1 MSWASLSMDPPV
13 GPEDRSP
20 AAVIGK
26 AHCFHTNDAVRSSTA
41 LEGALL
47 EIRHL
52 QLVRAIAE
60 EGGVTR
66 ASRRLHLS
74 QSALSHQLKDAEV
87 RLDARL
93 FDRIGKRMVLTAAG
107 ERLLRSARSVIDE
120 MERAE
125 QEIRRQASRAGG
137 RLRLTTQCN
146 TVYHWLP
153 SRLRLFH
160 RAYPEVDLEVVA
172 GATDDPLPALLEGA
186 IDLAIVYRTR
196 RDARLAYRPL
206 FRDEIVVVMRPG
218 HPLCRRPYVD
228 APDFAPEHLIV
239 YSVPRESNLV
249 FREVLI
255 PAGIAPSRV
264 THVQLTEGIVELVKE
279 GLGISVLA
287 RWSVAPQV
295 ERGELVARP
304 LTAAGR
310 YRQWSAAWRAK
321 PAPPPHLVGFVD
333 VLARNPLPLGRTPRE
348 RRRIASAV
356 VAPAA
361 RKYGGV

>member
-1 MSWASLSMDPPV
+1 MVMEGPV
-13 GPEDRSP
+13 
-20 AAVIGK
+20 
-26 AHCFHTNDAVRSSTA
+26 
-41 LEGALL
+41 LEM
-47 EIRHL
+47 RHL

-66 ASRRLHLS
+66 AGRRLHLS
-74 QSALSHQLKDAEV
+74 QSALSHQLRDAEE

-107 ERLLRSARSVIDE
+107 ERLLRSARSVLEE

-125 QEIRRQASRAGG
+125 QEIRGQGSRAGG

-160 RAYPEVDLEVVA
+160 RAHPDVDLEVVA

-196 RDARLAYRPL
+196 RHPRLAYRPL

-218 HPLCRRPYVD
+218 HALARRPYVD
-228 APDFAPEHLIV
+228 APDFAGEHLIV

-255 PAGIAPSRV
+255 PAGVAPARV

-279 GLGISVLA
+279 GLGLTVLA
-287 RWSVAPQV
+287 RWSVAPQI

-310 YRQWSAAWRAK
+310 FRHWSAAWRAK
-321 PAPPPHLVGFVD
+321 PAPPPHLLGFVD
-333 VLARNPLPLGRTPRE
+333 VLARNPLPLGRTPSE

-356 VAPAA
+356 VAPER
-361 RKYGGV
+361 RKRSA

>member
-1 MSWASLSMDPPV
+1 M
-13 GPEDRSP
+13 
-20 AAVIGK
+20 
-26 AHCFHTNDAVRSSTA
+26 A
-41 LEGALL
+41 LEAPVLD
-47 EIRHL
+47 IRHL

-66 ASRRLHLS
+66 AGRRLHLS
-74 QSALSHQLKDAEV
+74 QSALSHQLRDAEE

-107 ERLLRSARSVIDE
+107 ERLLRSARSVLEE

-125 QEIRRQASRAGG
+125 VEIRREASRAGG

-153 SRLRLFH
+153 SRLRLFQREH
-160 RAYPEVDLEVVA
+160 PDVDLEVVA
-172 GATDDPLPALLEGA
+172 GATDNPLPALLDGV

-206 FRDEIVVVMRPG
+206 FRDEMVVVMKPG
-218 HPLCRRPYVD
+218 HPLSRRPYLE
-228 APDFAPEHLIV
+228 AADFADEHLIV
-239 YSVPRESNLV
+239 YQIPRESNLV
-249 FREVLI
+249 FRDVLI
-255 PAGIAPSRV
+255 PAGVAPARV

-279 GLGISVLA
+279 GLGVSVLA
-287 RWSVAPQV
+287 GWSVAPQV

-310 YRQWSAAWRAK
+310 FRHWSAAYRAK
-321 PAPPPHLVGFVD
+321 PAPPPHLLGFVD
-333 VLARNPLPLGRTPRE
+333 VLARNPLPLGRTASE

-356 VAPAA
+356 VAPGR
-361 RKYGGV
+361 RKRSA

>member
-1 MSWASLSMDPPV
+1 VLD
-13 GPEDRSP
+13 
-20 AAVIGK
+20 
-26 AHCFHTNDAVRSSTA
+26 
-41 LEGALL
+41 
-47 EIRHL
+47 IRHL

-66 ASRRLHLS
+66 AGRRLHLS
-74 QSALSHQLKDAEV
+74 QSALSHQLRDAEE

-107 ERLLRSARSVIDE
+107 ERLLRSARSVLEE

-125 QEIRRQASRAGG
+125 VEIRREASRGGG

-153 SRLRLFH
+153 SRLRLFQREH
-160 RAYPEVDLEVVA
+160 PDVDLEVVA
-172 GATDDPLPALLEGA
+172 GATDNPLPALLDGV

-196 RDARLAYRPL
+196 KDARLAYRPL
-206 FRDEIVVVMRPG
+206 FRDEMVVVMRPG
-218 HPLCRRPYVD
+218 HSLSRLPYLE
-228 APDFAPEHLIV
+228 AADFADEHLIV
-239 YSVPRESNLV
+239 YQIPRESNLV
-249 FREVLI
+249 FRDVLI
-255 PAGIAPSRV
+255 PAGVAPARV

-279 GLGISVLA
+279 GLGLSVLA

-310 YRQWSAAWRAK
+310 FRHWSAAYRAK
-321 PAPPPHLVGFVD
+321 PAPPPHLLGFVD
-333 VLARNPLPLGRTPRE
+333 VLARNPLPLGRTASE

-356 VAPAA
+356 VVPGK
-361 RKYGGV
+361 RKRSA